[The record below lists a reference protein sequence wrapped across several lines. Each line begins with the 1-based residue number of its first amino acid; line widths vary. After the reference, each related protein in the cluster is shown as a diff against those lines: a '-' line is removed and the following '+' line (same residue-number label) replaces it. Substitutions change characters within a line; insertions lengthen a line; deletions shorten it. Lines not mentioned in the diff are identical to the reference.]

1 VLATRRRRDEE
12 PTDLRSA
19 GFRYGLV
26 FGLTFVLLVFS
37 IVTPDGAAGRTIGIG
52 LELAALLVVIAT
64 SRERESVRRSR
75 AIVVGLAGAALLV
88 GIATGVFDKPVSFA
102 AAALLAVA
110 IPAGLVRGLVRLIQ
124 ERGVTPQAIAGA
136 LAIYL
141 SIGLLFA
148 FAIAFVSAVASTP
161 YFAQGDLGTGDRVY
175 FSFTVLTTTGFGDYT
190 PAHPAGHALA
200 VVEMLTGQLYLVTV
214 VGVMIGHFVGARAR
228 R

>member
-1 VLATRRRRDEE
+1 M
-12 PTDLRSA
+12 RSA

-37 IVTPDGAAGRTIGIG
+37 IVTRDGAAGRTIAIG
-52 LELAALLVVIAT
+52 LELAALLVVVAT

-75 AIVVGLAGAALLV
+75 ALVVGVAGVALLV
-88 GIATGVFDKPVSFA
+88 GTATGAFDNSVAFA
-102 AAALLAVA
+102 AAAVLALA
-110 IPAGLVRGLVRLIQ
+110 IPLGLVRGLFKLIQ
-124 ERGVTPQAIAGA
+124 DRGVTPQAIAGA

-141 SIGLLFA
+141 NIGLLFA
-148 FAIAFVSAVASTP
+148 FAIAFVSAVSNTP
-161 YFAQGDLGTGDRVY
+161 YFAQPGVITGDRVY

-214 VGVMIGHFVGARAR
+214 VGVMIGHLVGSRMR
-228 R
+228 RTS